1 MGCPQGT
8 FSTNGEPCIPCLQGT
23 ISTAG
28 FTSNSARTNCI
39 ACQAGFSSEPGGA
52 CVQCQG
58 GSTARSGGLCVPCPA
73 GNGDTT
79 TEPGSCFPCPLGY
92 SSDLGGICVNCPS
105 GQFSFSGGLC
115 TNCPAGYSS
124 TEGSESCTQCAFGQ
138 VSISGDE
145 CVDRCQAGQAW
156 SNLFQQCAI
165 CPIGTFS
172 MSGDTSCTLCPPNT
186 YSPNESSSCWSSNR
200 IGGKMRVS
208 TPFDEFYLP
217 DWKHQIAYLLDSE
230 VIDIIVLHTYSGSTI
245 IDFEIED
252 PSEETMVGATSQIRA
267 LSGNE
272 KMLLLYEWW
281 NSGDERMDEFDY
293 DVIDFKVFAENVNAE
308 DDNDEVVQL
317 FAPSDI
323 RSMQFAPNPDNDNPG
338 LDSGFYFDQQSL
350 EIIVTV
356 DSGSLLRSNSYLILL
371 FSLLF
376 FLFF

>member
-1 MGCPQGT
+1 MG
-8 FSTNGEPCIPCLQGT
+8 
-23 ISTAG
+23 
-28 FTSNSARTNCI
+28 
-39 ACQAGFSSEPGGA
+39 
-52 CVQCQG
+52 
-58 GSTARSGGLCVPCPA
+58 
-73 GNGDTT
+73 
-79 TEPGSCFPCPLGY
+79 
-92 SSDLGGICVNCPS
+92 
-105 GQFSFSGGLC
+105 
-115 TNCPAGYSS
+115 
-124 TEGSESCTQCAFGQ
+124 TQCAFGQ

-293 DVIDFKVFAENVNAE
+293 DVIDFKVFADNV
-308 DDNDEVVQL
+308 
-317 FAPSDI
+317 
-323 RSMQFAPNPDNDNPG
+323 NPG

>member
-1 MGCPQGT
+1 MGSSGICVKCPIGQESFPGGQCIDCPPG
-8 FSTNGEPCIPCLQGT
+8 FGAEVGGLCSPCKSGQ
-23 ISTAG
+23 
-28 FTSNSARTNCI
+28 
-39 ACQAGFSSEPGGA
+39 SSVSGGA
-52 CVQCQG
+52 CVN
-58 GSTARSGGLCVPCPA
+58 CPA
-73 GNGDTT
+73 
-79 TEPGSCFPCPLGY
+79 
-92 SSDLGGICVNCPS
+92 
-105 GQFSFSGGLC
+105 GQFSFSG
-115 TNCPAGYSS
+115 
-124 TEGSESCTQCAFGQ
+124 ESCTQCAFGQ

-356 DSGSLLRSNSYLILL
+356 
-371 FSLLF
+371 
-376 FLFF
+376 